1 MSSIRIV
8 AGILL
13 VISLI
18 GIYIGWN
25 IHSDFNY
32 EPLGPRPFPVGTL
45 ILIALCFIFL
55 VFFSEDTKVKWGDF
69 ILWKKL
75 IVLTLAFLI
84 YALFFKFL
92 GFIICTIFLIFTITL
107 LFGATLIKAI
117 VFSISSS
124 IILYYLFNTLLQITL
139 PFGFIFDNF

>member
-1 MSSIRIV
+1 MFY
-8 AGILL
+8 
-13 VISLI
+13 IS
-18 GIYIGWN
+18 
-25 IHSDFNY
+25 
-32 EPLGPRPFPVGTL
+32 
-45 ILIALCFIFL
+45 C
-55 VFFSEDTKVKWGDF
+55 FFSEDTKVKWGNF

-84 YALFFKFL
+84 YALFFEFL

>member
-45 ILIALCFIFL
+45 ILIALCSIFL

-84 YALFFKFL
+84 YALFFEFL

-107 LFGATLIKAI
+107 LFGN
-117 VFSISSS
+117 
-124 IILYYLFNTLLQITL
+124 FN
-139 PFGFIFDNF
+139 

>member
-1 MSSIRIV
+1 M
-8 AGILL
+8 
-13 VISLI
+13 
-18 GIYIGWN
+18 
-25 IHSDFNY
+25 F
-32 EPLGPRPFPVGTL
+32 
-45 ILIALCFIFL
+45 
-55 VFFSEDTKVKWGDF
+55 FFSEDTKVKWGDF

-84 YALFFKFL
+84 YALFFEFL

>member
-1 MSSIRIV
+1 MEK
-8 AGILL
+8 A
-13 VISLI
+13 
-18 GIYIGWN
+18 
-25 IHSDFNY
+25 HHFN
-32 EPLGPRPFPVGTL
+32 FSFFN
-45 ILIALCFIFL
+45 LCA
-55 VFFSEDTKVKWGDF
+55 FFE
-69 ILWKKL
+69 
-75 IVLTLAFLI
+75 
-84 YALFFKFL
+84 FL

>member
-45 ILIALCFIFL
+45 ILIALCSIFL

-75 IVLTLAFLI
+75 IVLTLAFL
-84 YALFFKFL
+84 
-92 GFIICTIFLIFTITL
+92 ICTIFLIFTITL